1 MNGYEQFPMGQM
13 GQNPGY
19 NPSFGQSPVQVDRQD
34 PRAQQ
39 YSNPRYSQPAYGG
52 GQQMNF
58 QPNYIMQAPSY
69 LQAGQYGRGMN
80 NQTLVR
86 VLSRAEAESYYVVPG
101 NTVAMISN
109 DNRHLYVKSVAET
122 GEPRFERYSLIPEH
136 DEVQQESPVIA
147 PGAAV
152 DPAQYVTRK
161 EYDDLKGELD
171 RVVEAMRQLMERMKN
186 DGRSEE

>member
-69 LQAGQYGRGMN
+69 QPGQYGRGTN

-86 VLSRAEAESYYVVPG
+86 VLSRAEAESYFVAPG
-101 NTVAMISN
+101 NTVAMITN
-109 DNRHLYVKSVAET
+109 DNKWLFVKSVSMEGIPT
-122 GEPRFERYSLIPEH
+122 FEGYALIPEH
-136 DEVQQESPVIA
+136 NP
-147 PGAAV
+147 
-152 DPAQYVTRK
+152 PAQQPQDVMTANRPDPGEYVTRK
-161 EYDDLKGELD
+161 EYDDLKEELD
-171 RVVEAMRQLMERMKN
+171 RVVDAMKQLMERMRE
-186 DGRSEE
+186 DGRTEE